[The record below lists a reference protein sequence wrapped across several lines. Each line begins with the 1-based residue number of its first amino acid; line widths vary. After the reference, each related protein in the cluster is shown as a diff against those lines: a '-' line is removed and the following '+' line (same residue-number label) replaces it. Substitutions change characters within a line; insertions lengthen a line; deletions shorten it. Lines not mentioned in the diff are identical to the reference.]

1 MSIVARG
8 EGMVTSHFDAVF
20 ETNAL
25 FEVGDARVSYTL
37 VKPAPM
43 LLRVPTGVL
52 PRAHELAG
60 RRAQIIASGG
70 PRCAGCHDC
79 RRVDLT
85 AAAAAPWNVAAGLKL
100 ARRTFGGH
108 ARPGWKE
115 FLSEGLLVCR
125 NMSYDN
131 LQGVA
136 VKMPFGKHTFANA
149 LKEFV
154 E

>member
-1 MSIVARG
+1 
-8 EGMVTSHFDAVF
+8 
-20 ETNAL
+20 
-25 FEVGDARVSYTL
+25 
-37 VKPAPM
+37 
-43 LLRVPTGVL
+43 
-52 PRAHELAG
+52 
-60 RRAQIIASGG
+60 
-70 PRCAGCHDC
+70 
-79 RRVDLT
+79 
-85 AAAAAPWNVAAGLKL
+85 VAAGLKL

-136 VKMPFGKHTFANA
+136 VKMAFGKHTFANA

>member
-1 MSIVARG
+1 
-8 EGMVTSHFDAVF
+8 MVTSHFDAVF
-20 ETNAL
+20 KTYAL
-25 FEVGDARVSYTL
+25 FEVGDARVSYAL

-52 PRAHELAG
+52 PSAHELAG

-79 RRVDLT
+79 RRAT
-85 AAAAAPWNVAAGLKL
+85 ITPAAAGPWNVAAGLKL

-115 FLSEGLLVCR
+115 FLCEGLLVCR
-125 NMSYDN
+125 NMSYND
-131 LQGVA
+131 LQGVV
-136 VKMPFGKHTFANA
+136 VKMPVGKHTLANA